1 MCCNNKSQQNNL
13 INQLKAWQQSDGNE
27 MKAVNTHN
35 LDKQVAAEAVARTKT
50 TLLDNMNAQKT

>member
-13 INQLKAWQQSDGNE
+13 INQLKAWQLSDDNE
-27 MKAVNTHN
+27 MKAHI